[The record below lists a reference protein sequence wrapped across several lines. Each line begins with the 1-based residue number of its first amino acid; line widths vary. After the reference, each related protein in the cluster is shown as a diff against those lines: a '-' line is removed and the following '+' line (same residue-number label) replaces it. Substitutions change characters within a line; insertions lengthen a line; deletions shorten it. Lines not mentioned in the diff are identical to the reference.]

1 MSDDLKCQVLNDDCQ
16 SFDLSFKIIVVGD
29 SGVGKSCLTIK
40 ASRNYF
46 EDYYSPTVG
55 FEFLTFNVKIQDQNI
70 KLQIWDTCG
79 QEVYKSLIHSFYR
92 NASMAFIAYAIDNEE
107 SFNNIEEWLND
118 IKTQSNPDIKIFMVG
133 TKADLEDKR
142 KITKERAEEFAN
154 EHKMNF
160 FMETSAK
167 TGFNVQNLFI
177 HAAKILYEEN
187 LLVKDKFSRPG
198 SVADNLP
205 YTPENNVVYL
215 ENDESDKPRKKKG
228 CC

>member
-1 MSDDLKCQVLNDDCQ
+1 MSDDLKCQVLTDDVQ
-16 SFDLSFKIIVVGD
+16 NFDLSFKIIVVGD
-29 SGVGKSCLTIK
+29 SSVGKSCLTIK

-55 FEFLTFNVKIQDQNI
+55 FEFLTFNVKVQDQNI

-142 KITKERAEEFAN
+142 KITKERAEKFAE

-187 LLVKDKFSRPG
+187 LKVMDKFSRPG
-198 SVADNLP
+198 SVANMP
-205 YTPENNVVYL
+205 YTPENNAVFL
-215 ENDESDKPRKKKG
+215 EDDEGDKPRKKKG